1 MNDLW
6 LALKNYA
13 YGIGWLL
20 IAVQAILFGFRLF
33 ARFCPLDMRKEIQ
46 DRNMA
51 FAVMAGLFLLGLTFG
66 VLYFVAHAQ

>member
-6 LALKNYA
+6 LAFKNYL

-20 IAVQAILFGFRLF
+20 IAVQAILYGFRLF
-33 ARFCPLDMRKEIQ
+33 ARFCPLDVRQEIQ

-51 FAVMAGLFLLGLTFG
+51 FAVMVGLFLFGLTFG